1 MLTGF
6 TLQLPDWI
14 LPFLSGQEL
23 VYKTDDRRM
32 SLAIELASLN
42 VKNKTGGPF
51 GACIFQISTGKLISC
66 GVNLVTTANCS
77 IAHAEMVAIAMAQKT
92 LGTYDLANAQG
103 GPFELVTTTE
113 PCAMCLGAVPWSGV
127 SRLVCGATDADARAI
142 GFDEGAKPSNW
153 TEALEKR
160 GITVLQNVLA
170 PQAKAVLEE
179 YMKNSGEIYNA
190 SKKTE

>member
-1 MLTGF
+1 MFTGF

-127 SRLVCGATDADARAI
+127 SRLICGATDADARAI
-142 GFDEGAKPSNW
+142 GFDEGEKPSNW

-160 GITVLQNVLA
+160 GITVLQNVLG

>member
-160 GITVLQNVLA
+160 GITVLQNVLG